1 MERRQQRIS
10 LTDSTLFGT
19 SSNWANAVRAAL
31 AEQAQRSAARSM
43 IGDRMLCAITAAFTR
58 IVSIIRG
65 IDEGTLRDT
74 LNMFTNDT
82 PEPAGAP

>member
-1 MERRQQRIS
+1 
-10 LTDSTLFGT
+10 
-19 SSNWANAVRAAL
+19 
-31 AEQAQRSAARSM
+31 M

-58 IVSIIRG
+58 IVSTIRG
-65 IDEGTLRDT
+65 INEGTLRDT